1 MTKSDKA
8 FLAIVL
14 AVKFL
19 SIKEIEATING
30 LVLLIQGS
38 VIEKNE
44 YYDKANF
51 LEAKMLFWDNKS
63 FWQSP

>member
-1 MTKSDKA
+1 MTKFDQA

-19 SIKEIEATING
+19 SIKEIEATSNG

-38 VIEKNE
+38 VMEKNE
-44 YYDKANF
+44 YYDKPNF